1 MANLVS
7 VSRLLLVGLVIWIAY
22 QPPSYWQL
30 TAVPILIIAFVT
42 DALDGYLARKREESS
57 VFGAMLDIAVDRIV
71 ELSLWVVLVDLK
83 LVGVWVPLVFIVR
96 GSLVDAI
103 RGGESGRLGVAPF
116 DTIVSQFGRW
126 LVKSHFMRAFY
137 AVLKAVAFCW
147 LLLIL
152 PFPSLFPDFWRD
164 WAWLLEGIGAVLV
177 WAAVLICLARGL
189 PVIVEEL
196 ARRRQAGSQ
205 A

>member
-7 VSRLLLVGLVIWIAY
+7 ISRLLLVGLVIWIAY

-42 DALDGYLARKREESS
+42 DALDGYLARSREEAS

-103 RGGESGRLGVAPF
+103 RAGESSRQGVAPF
-116 DTIVSQFGRW
+116 DTVASQFGRW
-126 LVKSHFMRAFY
+126 LVKSQFMRVFY
-137 AVLKAVAFCW
+137 AALKAVAFCW

-152 PFPSLFPDFWRD
+152 PFPSLFPDFWGD

-177 WAAVLICLARGL
+177 WATVLICLARGL
-189 PVIVEEL
+189 PVTVEAL
-196 ARRRQAGSQ
+196 ARQRQVDGQ